1 MEYVKLKEDAH
12 LVNLTRSK
20 IIVETLTETR
30 ITCTTEEKVDYSCD
44 LNTIR
49 FRLPNLHML
58 LEYHY
63 ILLLCNLL
71 YMYMYSM
78 YVYHWIYLL
87 ILPFN
92 LSSLCVDLFF
102 SFYFTQDM
110 YLYYFLLLYPGRTL
124 VFVNSIDCLQ
134 RLRAL
139 LEVLHMKPLPL
150 HAHMQQRQRL
160 KNLDR

>member
-1 MEYVKLKEDAH
+1 MEYVKLKKDAH
-12 LVNLTRSK
+12 LVDLTRSK
-20 IIVETLTETR
+20 VTVETLTETK
-30 ITCTTEEKVDYSCD
+30 ITCTTEEKVRSYLIINGLADIIHCPEYYTCIITFKLFDTS
-44 LNTIR
+44 
-49 FRLPNLHML
+49 LHFL
-58 LEYHY
+58 
-63 ILLLCNLL
+63 
-71 YMYMYSM
+71 
-78 YVYHWIYLL
+78 
-87 ILPFN
+87 
-92 LSSLCVDLFF
+92 
-102 SFYFTQDM
+102 TQDM